1 MPLHSVSQSRAM
13 ATEGEPTPES
23 LAALEARLTASAVK
37 RERWVRV
44 LLETKIDRLK
54 QSQRSQLEQISGEL
68 EESRKRERELEGAL
82 AEARGRLA
90 EEGVLRG
97 QVSALGAELERRGEA
112 ACDTEEGHYSRVLA
126 EAGASLPPEMMAHL
140 KCRAELLA
148 ERVGELRAAL
158 ADGKVPSRL
167 KDRTQHAR
175 QREGMR
181 GRLAQNQDELQRT
194 RIIAD
199 LLLEMAASIQGWK
212 VRCQSHG
219 IRFERDLAQWK
230 GYALHME
237 DREHAMQWSA
247 SQQQSRT
254 GGGVAGG
261 IGSGSVVSGGGGG
274 GGGGGSGSGSRNGVG
289 VGGDSAVAGAASTS
303 NGAAPL
309 LLSFDDISGRRM
321 APVAAT
327 GTQRPETG
335 PGVVVGGSGGG
346 GDNGGGNGGSYG
358 GNGFTRPALTQSMS
372 QSMSHGMSGTSG
384 TQDRHS
390 QLDASASGLLK
401 PMFDLNRSVSTRLAT
416 ASNDTLGSGGP
427 LHWLARPGARAPTS
441 SQKLPDAIRG
451 LSVPAP
457 PEPMYSVR
465 VGKWS
470 SHHQST
476 VWAGM
481 GVFKAHD
488 LGDMFNE
495 THVSHPTP
503 PAGGDD
509 AHTKSSKLMWPASS
523 QGPGQR
529 LAVETKK

>member
-1 MPLHSVSQSRAM
+1 M
-13 ATEGEPTPES
+13 ATELEPTPES
-23 LAALEARLTASAVK
+23 LAALEARLTASAAK

-54 QSQRSQLEQISGEL
+54 QSQRSQLEQIRGEL

-82 AEARGRLA
+82 TEARRGLA

-97 QVSALGAELERRGEA
+97 QVSAMGAELERRGEA
-112 ACDTEEGHYSRVLA
+112 ACDTEDGHYSRVLA

-194 RIIAD
+194 RIISD
-199 LLLEMAASIQGWK
+199 LLIEMAASIQGWK
-212 VRCQSHG
+212 VRCRSHA

-237 DREHAMQWSA
+237 DREQAMQWSA
-247 SQQQSRT
+247 GQQQSRT
-254 GGGVAGG
+254 GGDGG

-274 GGGGGSGSGSRNGVG
+274 GSGGGSDRSSRSGVG
-289 VGGDSAVAGAASTS
+289 VGGDTAVVVGAASTS

-321 APVAAT
+321 APVAAK
-327 GTQRPETG
+327 GSQRPETG

-346 GDNGGGNGGSYG
+346 GGNGGGNGGSNG
-358 GNGFTRPALTQSMS
+358 GNGFSRPALTQSI
-372 QSMSHGMSGTSG
+372 SHGMSGTSG
-384 TQDRHS
+384 TLDRHS
-390 QLDASASGLLK
+390 QLDESASGLLK
-401 PMFDLNRSVSTRLAT
+401 PMFDLNRSVSTRLDT
-416 ASNDTLGSGGP
+416 GSNDALGSGGP

-451 LSVPAP
+451 LTVPAP

-481 GVFKAHD
+481 GLFKARD
-488 LGDMFNE
+488 LGDMFTKE
-495 THVSHPTP
+495 PHVPQPTP
-503 PAGGDD
+503 PAGGADD
-509 AHTKSSKLMWPASS
+509 AHMKSSKLMWPASS
-523 QGPGQR
+523 QGPGQI
-529 LAVETKK
+529 LAVEAKK